1 MHRAIP
7 SPSGLRP
14 ILAGPLA
21 GLPVGGALWALG
33 LASPAQGIA
42 ACLLTGFGGLVTA
55 IADRARPDRP
65 AAPAPP
71 DASPPPALP
80 DEGPPVSV
88 PVPVT
93 CDPQAIAEAR
103 NTLTELEPFFAIVD
117 LQLRSIVAQT
127 EEAAAGLLTQLRTL
141 DEALADATAFIGTTR
156 QRMGGLVEHGDTAYA
171 ALAAALQAYLATR
184 LAETR
189 SEREHLAA
197 IADQMKELDGLTH
210 VLEQVGNATN
220 MLALNASIEAARAGE
235 TGLGFGVVAREL
247 RTLAQRSR
255 TAVADASGKVSAM
268 KDSIEGNLLAA
279 RTEAR
284 TKAEQASIER
294 LLAEVAAL
302 SEAFA
307 AVGAAQAELGAIDD
321 RNHAITLQIMQAV
334 GRVQFQDVVRQ
345 QIEGI
350 GVAMGLLHRIL
361 DDQRDALTGMQTA
374 RSATPAMLMER
385 VRSGYVT
392 QIQHENDLHA
402 RGQMSDAAAL
412 PDIELF

>member
-7 SPSGLRP
+7 LPSGLDP
-14 ILAGPLA
+14 ILVGALA
-21 GLPVGGALWALG
+21 GLPAGGTLWALG

-42 ACLLTGFGGLVTA
+42 ASLLTGFGGLVTA
-55 IADRARPDRP
+55 IAERTRPGLP
-65 AAPAPP
+65 ETPAPTAKTE
-71 DASPPPALP
+71 ASPPPALP
-80 DEGPPVSV
+80 DEAQ
-88 PVPVT
+88 PVPLP
-93 CDPQAIAEAR
+93 CDPLTIAQTC

-127 EEAAAGLLTQLRTL
+127 EEAASGLLTQLRTL
-141 DEALADATAFIGTTR
+141 DDALADAAAFIGTTR

-171 ALAAALQAYLATR
+171 ALAAALRAYLATR
-184 LAETR
+184 LDETR
-189 SEREHLAA
+189 SEREHLAT
-197 IADQMKELDGLTH
+197 IADQMKELDGLTQ
-210 VLEQVGNATN
+210 VLEQVGHATN

-255 TAVADASGKVSAM
+255 AAVADASGKVSAV
-268 KDSIEGNLLAA
+268 KGSIEANLLAA

-284 TKAEQASIER
+284 AQAEQASIAR

-361 DDQRDALTGMQTA
+361 DDQRDALTGMETA
-374 RSATPAMLMER
+374 RTVTPAMLMER

-392 QIQHENDLHA
+392 QIQHENDLRA
-402 RGQMSDAAAL
+402 RGQTSDATAL